1 MMSLEHIT
9 KEALDCC
16 TANSGFWKSNPHV
29 LVSRCLI
36 PSHAMFPLEGS
47 WSHAF
52 EIQLRESKSS
62 DWISNQLKFIIRAC
76 KIVSS
81 SRCPVDE
88 GNLGA
93 AKSGALCRRK
103 LHQNPPFKA
112 EHLGSLLRPEYLL
125 EARKAAE
132 EQSANPGAL
141 KSAEDKAIEDIVH
154 AQLDIGFNSISDG
167 EYRRHSKEI
176 TDQSFGCYR

>member
-1 MMSLEHIT
+1 MS
-9 KEALDCC
+9 
-16 TANSGFWKSNPHV
+16 S
-29 LVSRCLI
+29 
-36 PSHAMFPLEGS
+36 
-47 WSHAF
+47 
-52 EIQLRESKSS
+52 
-62 DWISNQLKFIIRAC
+62 
-76 KIVSS
+76 
-81 SRCPVDE
+81 
-88 GNLGA
+88 
-93 AKSGALCRRK
+93 K

-132 EQSANPGAL
+132 EHSANPGAL

-176 TDQSFGCYR
+176 SHQSFAVIDELPF